1 MDLPRSFVPLRWGF
15 VFLHCPV
22 RLTEQNQ
29 TDLIRLSV
37 QAYFDDTAKVDFDWP
52 ECRGEL
58 RMESDAVSLG
68 SFAGQRFSAEIHVP
82 SGSGRVQFLVTEAQL
97 QVASG
102 QVAEA

>member
-1 MDLPRSFVPLRWGF
+1 M
-15 VFLHCPV
+15 
-22 RLTEQNQ
+22 
-29 TDLIRLSV
+29 
-37 QAYFDDTAKVDFDWP
+37 
-52 ECRGEL
+52 
-58 RMESDAVSLG
+58 SLG